1 MKKGFS
7 HIIVLIGI
15 LLLTAGC
22 SNYQKLLKS
31 TNVDEKYAAAL
42 KYYEKE
48 DYYRANQLLNDVLPL
63 LGGRPEGERARFLF
77 AHTHFM
83 QREFLLSAYQ
93 FQLFYETYPR
103 SEFAEEAIFLYAKSQ
118 YMSSPG
124 YEQDQSTTVTAL
136 ESLLEFQARFPTSQ
150 FAEET
155 NNMINELNVKL
166 DRKSFDS
173 ARLYYQLRYYK
184 SAVVSLTNFINEHA
198 GSPYSEEAAFLRLDA
213 QYRFALE
220 SVVSKQQERFTEAAD
235 FYLAFIDLHPQ
246 GKFLRDAEKIYENTL
261 SELDKLKQP
270 TQVSQGN

>member
-1 MKKGFS
+1 MKKGFF
-7 HIIVLIGI
+7 HIIVLIGM
-15 LLLTAGC
+15 LLVTAGC

-48 DYYRANQLLNDVLPL
+48 DYYRANQLLNDVLPM

-136 ESLLEFQARFPTSQ
+136 ESLLEFQSRFPNSQ

-166 DRKSFDS
+166 DRKAFDS

-220 SVVSKQQERFTEAAD
+220 SVLNKQQERYNEAVE
-235 FYLAFIDLHPQ
+235 FYLSFIDLHPQ
-246 GKFLRDAEKIYENTL
+246 GKFLRDAEKVYENTL
-261 SELDKLKQP
+261 AELDKLKKP
-270 TQVSQGN
+270 NQVSQGN